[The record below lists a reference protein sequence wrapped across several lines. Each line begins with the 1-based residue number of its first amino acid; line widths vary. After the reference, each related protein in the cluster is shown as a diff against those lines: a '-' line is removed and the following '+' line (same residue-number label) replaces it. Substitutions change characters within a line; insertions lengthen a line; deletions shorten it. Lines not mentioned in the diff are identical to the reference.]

1 MYCFKNLCLYS
12 SCCLINNLSASV
24 IFMPQW
30 YVVAFEILLSS
41 RFWYTI
47 IWSLI
52 NVTTLYILIYVYI
65 KSSSRIVRQHQRI
78 GIWQYYYLLYWGWVY
93 HTNLLNS
100 SFAHSFFSI
109 LKSYFASLAKNK
121 TFKSL
126 SKNLNIFYHYDI
138 TSKYL
143 LIFHCWTLIIVK
155 KIDCLFL
162 MKSHLSIFFSFI
174 KFEFE
179 TLVKTLTA
187 FNVN

>member
-65 KSSSRIVRQHQRI
+65 ESSSRIVRQHQRI

-121 TFKSL
+121 TFKLFIWCKFNIFLSL
-126 SKNLNIFYHYDI
+126 WYYFKISVNFSLLNINHCQKNWLF
-138 TSKYL
+138 
-143 LIFHCWTLIIVK
+143 IFNEISS
-155 KIDCLFL
+155 FN
-162 MKSHLSIFFSFI
+162 IFFIHNS
-174 KFEFE
+174 
-179 TLVKTLTA
+179 
-187 FNVN
+187 